1 MLSLRKAKNLHKDV
15 YQSNYGN
22 DDDDED
28 GDGDGDGDDYEKQS
42 SQSGLEIGRFMK
54 KGARRVNHESQIKRN
69 LVLSALEGK
78 GPPQNYSFLN
88 KDYSAFTFYFSSRG

>member
-1 MLSLRKAKNLHKDV
+1 MHKDV
-15 YQSNYGN
+15 YQPNYENDDN
-22 DDDDED
+22 DDDDGDDD
-28 GDGDGDGDDYEKQS
+28 GDEYECKRIDERQS
-42 SQSGLEIGRFMK
+42 SENGVGIGSFMK
-54 KGARRVNHESQIKRN
+54 KGPRRVNNESQTRRN

>member
-22 DDDDED
+22 GNDDDDED
-28 GDGDGDGDDYEKQS
+28 GGGDDYEKQS
-42 SQSGLEIGRFMK
+42 SQSGLGIGSFMK
-54 KGARRVNHESQIKRN
+54 KGARRVNHELQIKRN